1 MTIGDRIAK
10 YRRNQGLSQEELAEK
25 LGISRQSVSKW
36 ERNESL
42 PEADKIPLLAQVFS
56 ITTDELLTGEE
67 PQAQQA
73 PPPAPVPVPAPGGR
87 GMGLLAVPAVG
98 LGRRAHFGGIWG
110 RDDGHRVYRKG
121 CLSVHAASDGNF
133 YRWGRLWPAGV
144 PDYKP
149 CHRDRRGGGIG
160 RAGCRPGA
168 LAQAESVIRP
178 LGRGGA

>member
-67 PQAQQA
+67 PKAQQA
-73 PPPAPVPVPAPGGR
+73 PPPS
-87 GMGLLAVPAVG
+87 
-98 LGRRAHFGGIWG
+98 RRQGAGAWVCWLF
-110 RDDGHRVYRKG
+110 R
-121 CLSVHAASDGNF
+121 
-133 YRWGRLWPAGV
+133 RWGWVGGLILAGYGAAMMGVGFIGKAAFRSMLPPMEIFTDGVTFGQPAFLITNLAI
-144 PDYKP
+144 
-149 CHRDRRGGGIG
+149 GIG
-160 RAGCRPGA
+160 GA
-168 LAQAESVIRP
+168 VV
-178 LGRGGA
+178 LGGLVAALVLWRKRNR

>member
-56 ITTDELLTGEE
+56 ITTDELLTGGE

-73 PPPAPVPVPAPGGR
+73 PPPS
-87 GMGLLAVPAVG
+87 
-98 LGRRAHFGGIWG
+98 RRQGAGAWVCWLF
-110 RDDGHRVYRKG
+110 R
-121 CLSVHAASDGNF
+121 
-133 YRWGRLWPAGV
+133 RWGWVGGLILAGYGAAMMGVGFIGKAAFRSMLPPMEIFTDGVTFGQPAFLITNLAI
-144 PDYKP
+144 
-149 CHRDRRGGGIG
+149 GIG
-160 RAGCRPGA
+160 GA
-168 LAQAESVIRP
+168 VV
-178 LGRGGA
+178 LGGLVAALVLWRKRNR

>member
-73 PPPAPVPVPAPGGR
+73 PPPPPPPS
-87 GMGLLAVPAVG
+87 
-98 LGRRAHFGGIWG
+98 RRQGAGAWVCWLF
-110 RDDGHRVYRKG
+110 R
-121 CLSVHAASDGNF
+121 
-133 YRWGRLWPAGV
+133 RWGWVGGLILAG
-144 PDYKP
+144 Y
-149 CHRDRRGGGIG
+149 GAAIMGIGFIG
-160 RAGCRPGA
+160 RAAFRSM
-168 LAQAESVIRP
+168 LP
-178 LGRGGA
+178 LMEIFTDGVAFGQPAFLITNFAIGIGGAVVLGGLVAALVLWRKRNR

>member
-56 ITTDELLTGEE
+56 ITTDELLTGGE

-73 PPPAPVPVPAPGGR
+73 PPPS
-87 GMGLLAVPAVG
+87 
-98 LGRRAHFGGIWG
+98 RRQGAGAWVCWLF
-110 RDDGHRVYRKG
+110 R
-121 CLSVHAASDGNF
+121 
-133 YRWGRLWPAGV
+133 RWGWVGGLILAG
-144 PDYKP
+144 Y
-149 CHRDRRGGGIG
+149 GAAMMGIGFIG
-160 RAGCRPGA
+160 RAVFRSMLPPMEIFTDGVAFGQPAFLITNFAIG
-168 LAQAESVIRP
+168 I
-178 LGRGGA
+178 GGAVVLGGLVAALVLWRKRNR

>member
-56 ITTDELLTGEE
+56 ITTDELLTGGE

-73 PPPAPVPVPAPGGR
+73 PPPPPPPS
-87 GMGLLAVPAVG
+87 
-98 LGRRAHFGGIWG
+98 RRQGAGAWVCWLF
-110 RDDGHRVYRKG
+110 R
-121 CLSVHAASDGNF
+121 
-133 YRWGRLWPAGV
+133 RWGWVGGLILAG
-144 PDYKP
+144 Y
-149 CHRDRRGGGIG
+149 GAAMMGIGFIG
-160 RAGCRPGA
+160 RAAFRSMLPPMEIFTDGVTFGQPA
-168 LAQAESVIRP
+168 FLITNLAI
-178 LGRGGA
+178 GIGGAVVLGGLVAALVLWRKRNR

>member
-73 PPPAPVPVPAPGGR
+73 PPPS
-87 GMGLLAVPAVG
+87 
-98 LGRRAHFGGIWG
+98 RRQGAGAWVCWLF
-110 RDDGHRVYRKG
+110 R
-121 CLSVHAASDGNF
+121 
-133 YRWGRLWPAGV
+133 RWGWVGGLILAG
-144 PDYKP
+144 Y
-149 CHRDRRGGGIG
+149 GAAIMGIGFIG
-160 RAGCRPGA
+160 RAAFRPMLPPMEIFTDGVTFGQPA
-168 LAQAESVIRP
+168 FLITNLAI
-178 LGRGGA
+178 GIGGAVVLGGLVAALVLWRKRNR

>member
-56 ITTDELLTGEE
+56 ITTDELLTGGE

-73 PPPAPVPVPAPGGR
+73 PPPS
-87 GMGLLAVPAVG
+87 
-98 LGRRAHFGGIWG
+98 RRQGAGAWVCWLF
-110 RDDGHRVYRKG
+110 R
-121 CLSVHAASDGNF
+121 
-133 YRWGRLWPAGV
+133 RWGWIGGLILAGYGAAIMGV
-144 PDYKP
+144 
-149 CHRDRRGGGIG
+149 GFIG
-160 RAGCRPGA
+160 RAAFRSMLPPMEIFTDGVTFGQPA
-168 LAQAESVIRP
+168 FLITNLAI
-178 LGRGGA
+178 GIGGAVVLGGLVAALVLWRKRNR

>member
-56 ITTDELLTGEE
+56 ITTDELLTGGE
-67 PQAQQA
+67 PKAQQA
-73 PPPAPVPVPAPGGR
+73 PPPSRRQGAGAWICW
-87 GMGLLAVPAVG
+87 LF
-98 LGRRAHFGGIWG
+98 RRAHFGGIWG
-110 RDDGHRVYRKG
+110 RDNGHRVYRKG
-121 CLSVHAASDGNF
+121 CLPVHAASDGNF

>member
-73 PPPAPVPVPAPGGR
+73 PPPPPS
-87 GMGLLAVPAVG
+87 
-98 LGRRAHFGGIWG
+98 RRQGAGAWVCWLF
-110 RDDGHRVYRKG
+110 R
-121 CLSVHAASDGNF
+121 
-133 YRWGRLWPAGV
+133 RWGWVGGLILAGYGAAIMGVGFIGKAAFRSMLPPMEIFTDGVAFGQPAFLITNLAI
-144 PDYKP
+144 
-149 CHRDRRGGGIG
+149 GIG
-160 RAGCRPGA
+160 GA
-168 LAQAESVIRP
+168 VV
-178 LGRGGA
+178 LGGLVAALVLWRKRNR

>member
-56 ITTDELLTGEE
+56 ITTDELLTGGE

-73 PPPAPVPVPAPGGR
+73 PPPPPPPS
-87 GMGLLAVPAVG
+87 
-98 LGRRAHFGGIWG
+98 RRQGAGAWVCWLF
-110 RDDGHRVYRKG
+110 R
-121 CLSVHAASDGNF
+121 
-133 YRWGRLWPAGV
+133 RWGWVGGLILAGYGAAIMGVGFIGKAAFRSMLPPMEIFTDGVTFGQPAFLITNLAI
-144 PDYKP
+144 
-149 CHRDRRGGGIG
+149 GIG
-160 RAGCRPGA
+160 GA
-168 LAQAESVIRP
+168 VV
-178 LGRGGA
+178 LGGLVAALVLWRKRNR